1 MWFENFDMTKHLLKT
16 LPKQGTSLGSGLFL
30 CMERNFDHFK
40 VDVSELVTMTTD
52 GTAGV
57 KDIRL
62 MKHEHNVTRFCQA
75 RILANLLSC
84 RSELTFSL

>member
-1 MWFENFDMTKHLLKT
+1 MWFENFDMTKYLLKT

-40 VDVSELVTMTTD
+40 VDVSELVTMTTY
-52 GTAGV
+52 GTPAGV
-57 KDIRL
+57 SVNIRL
-62 MKHEHNVTRFCQA
+62 MKHKHNVTRFCQA

-84 RSELTFSL
+84 RSEPL